1 MEVKEI
7 LKSIEEME
15 TLIQKKDEEIRILQ
29 KENKLLKS
37 DNENTE
43 LCLKEREERLKK
55 TLKAIMANVKEGLN
69 PEKLNNKN
77 EEN

>member
-15 TLIQKKDEEIRILQ
+15 TLIQQKDEEIRVLQ

-37 DNENTE
+37 DQENTE
-43 LCLKEREERLKK
+43 LCLKGCEERLKK
-55 TLKAIMANVKEGLN
+55 TLKAIMANVKQGLS
-69 PEKLNNKN
+69 PEKKSKN